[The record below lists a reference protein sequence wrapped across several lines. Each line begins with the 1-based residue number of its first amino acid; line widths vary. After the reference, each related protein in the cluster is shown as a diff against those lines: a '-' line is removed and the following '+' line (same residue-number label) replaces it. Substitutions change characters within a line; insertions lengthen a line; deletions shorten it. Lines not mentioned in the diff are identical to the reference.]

1 MYITIINDFVTQI
14 KGEISKWGDKMERYL
29 SRSPQAGW
37 LDAVGLRL
45 GILAGCEVWFFAL
58 WGVGLPA
65 ILAGGAL
72 AAMIFLALRLLK
84 KRRVVRK
91 EQALRRRIG
100 GELALEELLL
110 APAKK
115 AHFQVAL
122 LVSAKWPVVLLRVTE
137 DGMLCRYGTETL
149 LVSCLALPPEESAEP
164 AHLLSVQRACRRHRA
179 DRGVVCLTCKCSA
192 AAKKYAEDNL
202 FPLRLMEREELLA
215 LAGQAW
221 PATDEQLV
229 ALGKR
234 KKKGFPLAALLERML
249 RREKARR
256 YVLYGTGLVLMGLSI
271 GGWWYFTPGAACI
284 LLGILCRYL
293 PRRTETL

>member
-1 MYITIINDFVTQI
+1 
-14 KGEISKWGDKMERYL
+14 MERYL

-149 LVSCLALPPEESAEP
+149 LGLPAWPCHRKNRAGAGASAGSA
-164 AHLLSVQRACRRHRA
+164 AHL
-179 DRGVVCLTCKCSA
+179 
-192 AAKKYAEDNL
+192 
-202 FPLRLMEREELLA
+202 P
-215 LAGQAW
+215 AG
-221 PATDEQLV
+221 TGRIV
-229 ALGKR
+229 ALCASRVSVPRQPKS
-234 KKKGFPLAALLERML
+234 M
-249 RREKARR
+249 RRITFSPCA
-256 YVLYGTGLVLMGLSI
+256 
-271 GGWWYFTPGAACI
+271 
-284 LLGILCRYL
+284 
-293 PRRTETL
+293 

>member
-1 MYITIINDFVTQI
+1 
-14 KGEISKWGDKMERYL
+14 MERYL

-149 LVSCLALPPEESAEP
+149 LVSCLALPPAP
-164 AHLLSVQRACRRHRA
+164 
-179 DRGVVCLTCKCSA
+179 
-192 AAKKYAEDNL
+192 
-202 FPLRLMEREELLA
+202 
-215 LAGQAW
+215 
-221 PATDEQLV
+221 
-229 ALGKR
+229 
-234 KKKGFPLAALLERML
+234 
-249 RREKARR
+249 
-256 YVLYGTGLVLMGLSI
+256 
-271 GGWWYFTPGAACI
+271 GGSWRCVPHV
-284 LLGILCRYL
+284 
-293 PRRTETL
+293 

>member
-14 KGEISKWGDKMERYL
+14 KGEISKWGEKMERYL

-149 LVSCLALPPEESAEP
+149 LVACLALPPEESAEP

-271 GGWWYFTPGAACI
+271 GGWWYFTPGAVCI